1 MYVFECST
9 GTHPPFTTTATTSA
23 VRETTYTS
31 GTSIFSTTT
40 EELADTTASETYPVQ
55 GGTTAVTSIGDL
67 TTSESTMDYT
77 LTSESTESTTTAEEV
92 YIWDS
97 TSTSAASGYTTA
109 QHVTPPSANAIRV
122 SSELTSSANLLASNG
137 VHGTATTSSNT
148 QRTSS
153 TEDSDEEALLEETT
167 TTVHTSDIEA
177 TTQAKTPL
185 QSRNTTS
192 MNQHNKSYYG
202 KTWKTLDII
211 IKYLTQVSNDVY
223 VSLVD

>member
-9 GTHPPFTTTATTSA
+9 ETHPPITTTATTSA

-31 GTSIFSTTT
+31 DTSIFSTTA

-55 GGTTAVTSIGDL
+55 GSTTAVTSIGDL

-77 LTSESTESTTTAEEV
+77 LTSESTESTTAEEA

-122 SSELTSSANLLASNG
+122 SSELTSSANLDASNG
-137 VHGTATTSSNT
+137 MHGTATTSSNT

-153 TEDSDEEALLEETT
+153 TEDSDEAVLLEETT
-167 TTVHTSDIEA
+167 TTVYTSDIEA

-223 VSLVD
+223 VSLED

>member
-1 MYVFECST
+1 MTDRSI
-9 GTHPPFTTTATTSA
+9 TTTATTSA

-31 GTSIFSTTT
+31 DSSIFSTTA
-40 EELADTTASETYPVQ
+40 EELTDITTAEETFPVQ
-55 GGTTAVTSIGDL
+55 GDTTAVTSIGNI

-77 LTSESTESTTTAEEV
+77 LTSESTESTTAEET

-97 TSTSAASGYTTA
+97 SSTSAASGYTTA

-202 KTWKTLDII
+202 KTLKTLDII

-223 VSLVD
+223 VSLED